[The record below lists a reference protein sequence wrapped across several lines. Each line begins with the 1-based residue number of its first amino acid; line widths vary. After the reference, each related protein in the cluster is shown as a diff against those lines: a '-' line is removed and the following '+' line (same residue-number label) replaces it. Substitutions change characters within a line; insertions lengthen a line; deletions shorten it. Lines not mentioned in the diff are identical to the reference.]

1 MSIKDQAIHLPCFFL
16 NILTYECT
24 LIDPLLFNSAS
35 DPGCYAASSPDNL
48 YTKTRCL
55 AML

>member
-24 LIDPLLFNSAS
+24 LIDPLLLNV
-35 DPGCYAASSPDNL
+35 CL
-48 YTKTRCL
+48 RTRGATPPRL
-55 AML
+55 RIIRIRS